1 MKHLVSLTL
10 ILNVENVLCGSL
22 AAAVENDVRNL
33 EEDCGGG
40 STGMEWCPES
50 NSCIQPWDETC
61 PVNGETFAGS
71 TELTCDAGRCSSGNE
86 KCTWTMGTAE
96 MATYYFNNLDGVFVV
111 PEGCSLNCNGCELAS
126 DDDDTSVVGVANP
139 ASVNCEN
146 VNGTLTSLYEEDG
159 GEYAVCI
166 FDDGSACEE
175 WVLLREDCEKGSML
189 IFETY
194 CANNGGVL
202 TYTTLDSDVNREY
215 RICTIGDSQC
225 EENSYYSGDCANGDQ
240 DATTNVPTPSL
251 AFDDDGYGCGG
262 GSTGMEW
269 CPESN
274 SCIQPWA
281 EICPVNGETFAGSTE
296 LTCDAGRCS
305 SGNEKCTYTIGTAEL
320 ATYYFNNLDGD
331 FIVPEGCTL
340 NCNGCEL
347 AKIDVGIMGDSSAS
361 SGSVKSILF
370 VVLSFQMIWHLS

>member
-1 MKHLVSLTL
+1 
-10 ILNVENVLCGSL
+10 
-22 AAAVENDVRNL
+22 
-33 EEDCGGG
+33 
-40 STGMEWCPES
+40 
-50 NSCIQPWDETC
+50 
-61 PVNGETFAGS
+61 
-71 TELTCDAGRCSSGNE
+71 
-86 KCTWTMGTAE
+86 
-96 MATYYFNNLDGVFVV
+96 
-111 PEGCSLNCNGCELAS
+111 
-126 DDDDTSVVGVANP
+126 
-139 ASVNCEN
+139 
-146 VNGTLTSLYEEDG
+146 
-159 GEYAVCI
+159 
-166 FDDGSACEE
+166 
-175 WVLLREDCEKGSML
+175 ML

-225 EENSYYSGDCANGDQ
+225 EENSYYSGDCANGDE
-240 DATTNVPTPSL
+240 DATTNVTV
-251 AFDDDGYGCGG
+251 
-262 GSTGMEW
+262 MEW

-305 SGNEKCTYTIGTAEL
+305 SGNEKCTYTMGTAEL
-320 ATYYFNNLDGD
+320 ATYYFNNLDGA